1 MARLISC
8 YAADESG
15 ASAIEY
21 GLIVSLIS
29 VAILGTLTTLGVNLR
44 DKAMEI
50 ADAIGSA
57 GT

>member
-1 MARLISC
+1 MARLILR

-29 VAILGTLTTLGVNLR
+29 VAILGTLTILGVNLR
-44 DKAMEI
+44 DKAMMI
-50 ADAIGSA
+50 ADAIADA
-57 GT
+57 GR